1 MNHLSDLLYI
11 LPCWSLAIGV
21 ELLVASVLVNAVRKT
36 DARLAREAEARK

>member
-11 LPCWSLAIGV
+11 LPCWGFALAV
-21 ELLVASVLVNAVRKT
+21 ELLVLSVFVNAVRKT